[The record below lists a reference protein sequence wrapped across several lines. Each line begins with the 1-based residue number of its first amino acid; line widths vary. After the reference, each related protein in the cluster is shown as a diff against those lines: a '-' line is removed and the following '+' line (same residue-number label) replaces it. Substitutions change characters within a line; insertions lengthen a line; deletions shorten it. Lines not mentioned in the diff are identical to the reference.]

1 MDEYEIYMKHLW
13 DRVELLMKYEN
24 KKLTYE
30 MFGKIISDEGF
41 DVDSVNVSISIYRDY
56 EKMYGRK
63 MYDDLRRKYQQFLN
77 GDYDKE
83 KKELHRKYKQI
94 NKGINSELSK

>member
-1 MDEYEIYMKHLW
+1 MDDYEIHMMYLW
-13 DRVELLMKYEN
+13 DRLEVLMKYEN

-30 MFGKIISDEGF
+30 VFNEIISDEGF

-83 KKELHRKYKQI
+83 RKELHRKYKQI
-94 NKGINSELSK
+94 NKDMKND

>member
-30 MFGKIISDEGF
+30 LFYEIISDTDF
-41 DVDSVNVSISIYRDY
+41 DMDSVNVSISIYRDY

-83 KKELHRKYKQI
+83 RKELHRKYKQI
-94 NKGINSELSK
+94 NKGINNELGK

>member
-30 MFGKIISDEGF
+30 LFYEIISDTDF
-41 DVDSVNVSISIYRDY
+41 DMDSVNVSISIYRDY

-94 NKGINSELSK
+94 NKGMKND

>member
-1 MDEYEIYMKHLW
+1 MDEYESYMKYLW
-13 DRVELLMKYEN
+13 DRLELLLEYEN
-24 KKLTYE
+24 KKLTYDL
-30 MFGKIISDEGF
+30 FNQIISSEDF
-41 DVDSVNVSISIYRDY
+41 DVDSVNVNIYIYKDY

-94 NKGINSELSK
+94 NKGMKND

>member
-1 MDEYEIYMKHLW
+1 MDEYEIYVKYIW

-94 NKGINSELSK
+94 NKGIKND